1 MNKNKNTKIINKLLN
16 ISCMMLL
23 LLVAELIAENSLQE
37 TTDGSR
43 EISPLTIISKR
54 IYV

>member
-1 MNKNKNTKIINKLLN
+1 MYDVTAT
-16 ISCMMLL
+16 SSWVMT
-23 LLVAELIAENSLQE
+23 ENSLQE

>member
-1 MNKNKNTKIINKLLN
+1 MYNVTATSSWFMTEN
-16 ISCMMLL
+16 
-23 LLVAELIAENSLQE
+23 IAENSLQE
-37 TTDGSR
+37 TTDGFR